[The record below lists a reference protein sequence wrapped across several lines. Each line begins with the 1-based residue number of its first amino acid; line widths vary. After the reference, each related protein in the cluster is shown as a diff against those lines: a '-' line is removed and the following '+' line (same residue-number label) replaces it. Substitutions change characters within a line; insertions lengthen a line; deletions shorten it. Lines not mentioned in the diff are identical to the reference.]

1 MKIVSYIFVCVCLL
15 AVSDIVAQDRLSGKP
30 FATRSEVIAR
40 NGMVAT
46 NHPIASQIAIEV
58 LKKGGTAVDAA
69 IAANAFL
76 GFADPGMNGIGGDL
90 FAIVWDAKT
99 KKLYGLNGSGRSPQS
114 LTLPHLQQEEKNKNF
129 HYSGP
134 LSVTTPG
141 CVDGWFMLHGKFG
154 KLPMAELLQ
163 HTIRYAEEG
172 VPVTQETADNFLM
185 MESSIPQG
193 NANFRTLYF
202 DKDRFYRKGEI
213 YRNPDLAGT
222 LEIIASRG
230 RDGFYKGA
238 VAEKIAG
245 YMKQVN
251 GFLTTSDLERHKG
264 EWVNPIS
271 VNYRGYDVWELPP
284 NGQGMCALQMLSILN
299 GFDVAKMGYG
309 SADQLH
315 HFIEAKKL
323 AYEDMVT
330 FYGDPDFGKIPIE
343 NLLSEKYA
351 AKRRK
356 LVNSE
361 RSGEYQPGLPS
372 GDHTIYLTTAD
383 KDGNMISL
391 IQSNSGLFG
400 SLQVPPGLGFVLHN
414 RGGGFILKEGHI
426 NSFAPGKRPFH
437 TIIPAFVTKDGE
449 PFLSFGLMGGD
460 MQTQGHVQI
469 IMNILDFGMNVQ
481 EAGDAPRVYHRGTI
495 NYQGHVPGLGD
506 TFIESGFDYDIIRA
520 LMLKGHSIRM
530 RLGIYG
536 GYQAIM
542 RKNGVYYGASE
553 SRKDGQA
560 AGY

>member
-1 MKIVSYIFVCVCLL
+1 MKIVSSILFCASLFVF
-15 AVSDIVAQDRLSGKP
+15 SNTRAQDRLSGKT

-76 GFADPGMNGIGGDL
+76 GLADPGMNGIGGDL

-99 KKLYGLNGSGRSPQS
+99 KKLYGLNGSGRSPRS
-114 LTLPHLQQEEKNKNF
+114 LTLAHLQQEEKKKNSYF
-129 HYSGP
+129 SGP

-141 CVDGWFMLHGKFG
+141 CVDGWFMLHGRFG

-163 HTIRYAEEG
+163 HTIRYAREG
-172 VPVTQETADNFLM
+172 IPVTQEVADQFM
-185 MESSIPQG
+185 MTEASIPRS
-193 NANFRTLYF
+193 NSNFRALYF
-202 DKDRFYRKGEI
+202 NKDRFYRKGEI

-222 LEIIASRG
+222 LEIIIAKG
-230 RDGFYKGA
+230 RDGFYKGV
-238 VAEKIAG
+238 VAEKIAS
-245 YMKQVN
+245 YMKEVN
-251 GFLTTSDLERHKG
+251 GFLCAEDLAMHKG

-284 NGQGMCALQMLSILN
+284 NGQGMGVLQMLAILK

-309 SADQLH
+309 TADHLH

-323 AYEDMVT
+323 AYEDMAM

-343 NLLSEKYA
+343 KLLAEEYA
-351 AKRRK
+351 VTRRK
-356 LVNSE
+356 LISPE
-361 RSGEYQPGLPS
+361 RAGEYQPGLSS

-383 KDGNMISL
+383 KDGNMVSF
-391 IQSNSGLFG
+391 IQSNSALFG
-400 SLQVPPGLGFVLHN
+400 SLQVPTGLGFVLHN
-414 RGGGFILKEGHI
+414 RGAGFILKEGHI
-426 NSFAPGKRPFH
+426 NTFAPGKRPFH
-437 TIIPAFVTKDGE
+437 TIIPAFVTKDSE
-449 PFLSFGLMGGD
+449 PFMSFGLMGGD

-495 NYQGHVPGLGD
+495 SYEGHVPGVGD
-506 TFIESGFDYDIIRA
+506 TFIESGFDYQVIRE

-530 RLGIYG
+530 RPGIFG